1 MLENIA
7 KQFFPYSI
15 ISDVKPFGNGHI
27 NNTYKVITK
36 GEEAEFILQRIN
48 TDVFKNPQEIAKTH
62 LHLQDIIFKSK
73 QDLVVA
79 KLIPTSTGENL
90 FIDNDG
96 GFWRATSF
104 IQDSYTIEVVKEPWQ
119 AFEAGNAF
127 GWFAKACRKLNPADF
142 EESIKDFHRLS
153 FRIAQLD
160 EAIENDKANRL
171 NKVISVVD
179 FFKDRQHELSM
190 IETWVDEGEIPLRMV
205 HNDTKI
211 NNLLFRG
218 EKAAAV
224 IDLDTVGPGIL
235 YYDYGDA
242 LRTSANTASEDEKN
256 LDKVEFHMGF
266 FEAFTKGYLQQ
277 VKSIMNTKEEK
288 YLYLAPKLM
297 TYIIAIRFLTDYLNG
312 DVYYKTA
319 YDEHNLVRCEV
330 QKKLIESME
339 TKQDKMKQ
347 IIEDCIKTYAF

>member
-15 ISDVKPFGNGHI
+15 ISDIQPFGNGHI
-27 NNTYKVITK
+27 NNTYKVTTK
-36 GEEAEFILQRIN
+36 GEESEFILQRIN
-48 TDVFKNPQEIAKTH
+48 TDVFKNPQGIAKTH
-62 LHLQDIIFKSK
+62 LHLEDTIFKSNHN
-73 QDLVVA
+73 LVIA

-90 FIDNDG
+90 FVDNEG
-96 GFWRATSF
+96 GAWRATSF
-104 IQDSYTIEVVKEPWQ
+104 IDESYTIEVVEEPWQ
-119 AFEAGNAF
+119 AYEAGNAF
-127 GWFAKACRKLNPADF
+127 GWFAKSCRKLNPHDF

-160 EAIENDKANRL
+160 DAIQENKVNRL
-171 NKVISVVD
+171 ENVKPIVD
-179 FFKDRQHELSM
+179 FFKDRQHELSS
-190 IETWVDEGEIPLRMV
+190 IETSVDEGEIPLRMV

-218 EKAAAV
+218 QKAAAV

-242 LRTSANTASEDEKN
+242 LRTSANTANEDEKD
-256 LDKVEFHMGF
+256 LDKVVFHMGF
-266 FEAFTKGYLQQ
+266 FEAFTKGYMQQ
-277 VKSIMNTKEEK
+277 VKSIMNTREEK
-288 YLYLAPKLM
+288 SFYLAPKLM
-297 TYIIAIRFLTDYLNG
+297 TYIIGIRFLTDYLNG

-319 YDEHNLVRCEV
+319 YDEHNLVRCKV

-339 TKQDKMKQ
+339 NQQEKIKQ
-347 IIEDCIKTYAF
+347 IIDDCIKSYAF